1 MATISPAN
9 SWPVIIGVGTFF
21 WDHSSQFQ
29 MWMSVPQ
36 TAVRCTRISTS
47 SGPASGIGASISSRP
62 TPGAVLARAFIVS
75 VIVSTP

>member
-1 MATISPAN
+1 M
-9 SWPVIIGVGTFF
+9 GVGTFF

-47 SGPASGIGASISSRP
+47 SGPASGTGASISSKP

-75 VIVSTP
+75 AMMASP